1 MQFIETSFMG
11 LRSARHVF
19 KSPAHPAAVTLF
31 PMLHIGEAGF
41 YDAVYR
47 DALDHDVLLFE
58 GVKSPVVQHLTSSYR
73 WLHGNRLGLVTQ
85 PKLPAGAGRAE
96 RIHADVTQAEFEA
109 AWKTLPLAHRALY
122 FAYAPWIGLRRR
134 CFATREGLSR
144 GRNVDDLRTRESSL
158 SWDTE
163 EALLR
168 GVLLHQR
175 DTRLCE
181 TLAGVL
187 DRNEPQSIAI
197 LYGAAHMPAVA
208 RMLADYAGFR
218 PAGSEWMTVFGLD

>member
-1 MQFIETSFMG
+1 M
-11 LRSARHVF
+11 
-19 KSPAHPAAVTLF
+19 TLF
-31 PMLHIGEAGF
+31 PMVHIGEAGF

-47 DALDHDVLLFE
+47 DALNHDVLLFE

-85 PKLPAGAGRAE
+85 PKLPTGAGRAE

-109 AWKTLPLAHRALY
+109 AWKALPLAHRALY
-122 FAYAPWIGLRRR
+122 FAYAPWIGVRRR
-134 CFATREGLSR
+134 CFATRDSLSR
-144 GRNVDDLRTRESSL
+144 GRNVDDLSTRESSL

-163 EALLR
+163 AALLM

-175 DTRLCE
+175 DARLCE
-181 TLAGVL
+181 ELGGVL

-197 LYGAAHMPAVA
+197 IYGAAHMPAVS

>member
-1 MQFIETSFMG
+1 MG

-31 PMLHIGEAGF
+31 PMLHLGESGF

-47 DALDHDVLLFE
+47 DALEHDVVLFE
-58 GVKSPVVQHLTSSYR
+58 GVKSPVAQHLTSSYR

-85 PKLPAGAGRAE
+85 PKAPAGAGRAE

-109 AWKTLPLAHRALY
+109 AWKTLPLAMRALCY
-122 FAYAPWIGLRRR
+122 VCAPWIGLGRR

-144 GRNVDDLRTRESSL
+144 GRNVDDLTTRESSL

-175 DTRLCE
+175 DARLCE
-181 TLAGVL
+181 TLAAVL
-187 DRNEPQSIAI
+187 DRNEAQSIAI
-197 LYGAAHMPAVA
+197 VYGAAHMPAVT

-218 PAGSEWMTVFGLD
+218 PSGSAWMTVFGLD